1 MIDILQDYTSHI
13 PEIFT
18 LSLEDLRQKA
28 LHAPFSLTRHT
39 DFSKLKPSLAS
50 TIFDTMI
57 SPILTYNSEVWGA
70 FVKSDF
76 ISHQGLLDPES
87 KKLIYTFVHNKSFN
101 VACRSEFGRFPFII
115 DINKRILNYLNYL
128 QENDENSV
136 DRRSLK
142 ISVDLHHNGQNSF

>member
-1 MIDILQDYTSHI
+1 MVSQKGTKKLDYVFHIGNEMIDILQDYTSHI

-39 DFSKLKPSLAS
+39 DFGKLKPSLAS

-87 KKLIYTFVHNKSFN
+87 KKLIYTFVN
-101 VACRSEFGRFPFII
+101 
-115 DINKRILNYLNYL
+115 DI
-128 QENDENSV
+128 
-136 DRRSLK
+136 
-142 ISVDLHHNGQNSF
+142 

>member
-1 MIDILQDYTSHI
+1 MLKINHKKTKIMVSQKGTKKLDYVFHIGNEMIDILQDYTSHI

-28 LHAPFSLTRHT
+28 VHAPFSLTRHT
-39 DFSKLKPSLAS
+39 DFGKLKPSLAS

-87 KKLIYTFVHNKSFN
+87 KKLIYTFVN
-101 VACRSEFGRFPFII
+101 
-115 DINKRILNYLNYL
+115 DI
-128 QENDENSV
+128 
-136 DRRSLK
+136 
-142 ISVDLHHNGQNSF
+142 